1 MRQSDHPKTTVVIPF
16 FQRQTGLLTN
26 CVQSV
31 LSQKG
36 ADNFQIIVVD
46 DGSPISAADEL
57 REICG
62 QTSRVRVIT
71 QTNSGPGAARNRGLD
86 NVDDDTECVAFLDS
100 DDQWADTFLADAHI
114 AFKRGC
120 DLFFGNT
127 KRYAVDKT
135 RFEWGGSP
143 ELNLVG
149 SGHTAIDRD
158 RELYEFAGDF
168 FDFAV
173 FRSSIIS
180 TSTLVYRFR
189 KFPDLRFNVQLFNG
203 QDRLFKLMVSQQA
216 AKVAF
221 SMKVCANEGQ
231 GVNIFDSSGWGSEKS
246 LNLLLNYIR
255 LSKYILREL
264 RLDARQRHHVRSQ
277 LRESR
282 YSFAGTL
289 LHLLR
294 NKVPVQWKV
303 VFRTFVTDPMSAVWI
318 VPNMLKVVRNKLTS
332 GRQSAANID

>member
-1 MRQSDHPKTTVVIPF
+1 MRHSDHPKTTVVIPF
-16 FQRQTGLLTN
+16 FQRQTGLLAN

-86 NVDDDTECVAFLDS
+86 NVDAGTECVAFLDS
-100 DDQWADTFLADAHI
+100 DDQWEETFLADAHI
-114 AFKRGC
+114 AFERGC

-135 RFEWGGSP
+135 RFEWGDSP
-143 ELNLVG
+143 ELNLIA

-158 RELYEFAGDF
+158 RELYEFDGDF

-180 TSTLVYRFR
+180 TSTMVYRFR
-189 KFPDLRFNVQLFNG
+189 KFPNLRFNVQLFNG
-203 QDRLFKLMVSQQA
+203 QDRLFKLKLSKLASNVVFTPKVS
-216 AKVAF
+216 
-221 SMKVCANEGQ
+221 ANEGR
-231 GVNIFDSSGWGSEKS
+231 GVNIFDSSRWGSEKS
-246 LNLLLNYIR
+246 LNLIFNYIK
-255 LSKYILREL
+255 LAKLILKEIPMNKGQRDHVKVQ
-264 RLDARQRHHVRSQ
+264 LDQ
-277 LRESR
+277 SR
-282 YSFAGTL
+282 YSFAVTVI
-289 LHLLR
+289 HLLR
-294 NKVPVQWKV
+294 SNVKVDLAVIRKTIATDPLTAALLVPNLVRMLFRKV
-303 VFRTFVTDPMSAVWI
+303 VTRV
-318 VPNMLKVVRNKLTS
+318 
-332 GRQSAANID
+332 